1 MPAAFRPV
9 WNGPTQYAHTG
20 CPHGM
25 PCDLA
30 SSSSFTG
37 TLCSPVLFIQFVL
50 PLELPAL
57 YHTVVPQ
64 HQTSGDLLMEL
75 CGQVLEK

>member
-1 MPAAFRPV
+1 MGRPV
-9 WNGPTQYAHTG
+9 AWPVHLPSA
-20 CPHGM
+20 
-25 PCDLA
+25 
-30 SSSSFTG
+30 
-37 TLCSPVLFIQFVL
+37 LCSPVLFIQFIL

-57 YHTVVPQ
+57 HHTVVPQ

>member
-1 MPAAFRPV
+1 MPSGGMVPPGMSTRDAH
-9 WNGPTQYAHTG
+9 GP
-20 CPHGM
+20 
-25 PCDLA
+25 A
-30 SSSSFTG
+30 SSSSCTA
-37 TLCSPVLFIQFVL
+37 TLCSPVLFIQFIL

-64 HQTSGDLLMEL
+64 HQTSGNLLMEL